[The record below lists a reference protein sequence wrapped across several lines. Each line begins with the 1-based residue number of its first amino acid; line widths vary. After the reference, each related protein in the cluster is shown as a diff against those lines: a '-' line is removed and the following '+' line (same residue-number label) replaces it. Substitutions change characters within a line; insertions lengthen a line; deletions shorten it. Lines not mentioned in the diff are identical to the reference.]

1 VRDGRIGELLRSA
14 DLAKSNARWSVLV
27 DAIAKGHGDPPILG
41 ARINELK
48 SERIQLAAEVA
59 AMPNSEKVVTL
70 HPGLLARYEQQ
81 VEELQVALAAGLE
94 AGDEDG
100 AAALR
105 ELIEAV
111 KVERDAKRPGGVR
124 VTIIGRLNALL
135 GEEHFPNGVCGK
147 GVAGARYSRW
157 KLAIEA
163 AFVFAA

>member
-81 VEELQVALAAGLE
+81 VEELQVALAG
-94 AGDEDG
+94 
-100 AAALR
+100 
-105 ELIEAV
+105 
-111 KVERDAKRPGGVR
+111 RPR
-124 VTIIGRLNALL
+124 GR
-135 GEEHFPNGVCGK
+135 
-147 GVAGARYSRW
+147 R
-157 KLAIEA
+157 
-163 AFVFAA
+163 